1 MYEKEIKRTIEIRK
15 RKEKKSKKKKNQ
27 QPRTESNAIINYK
40 SFTEEQNKTL
50 SYLDE
55 GKSCGEDYHIYE
67 AYSLNG
73 NLYVVY
79 DGYADCSI
87 GEFSKEFQNQLK
99 SYLNVTKST
108 N

>member
-1 MYEKEIKRTIEIRK
+1 MRSE
-15 RKEKKSKKKKNQ
+15 KEKKSKKKKIQ
-27 QPRTESNAIINYK
+27 QPRTESNVIVNYK

-87 GEFSKEFQNQLK
+87 GEFSKPIKKLSEC
-99 SYLNVTKST
+99 YRGY
-108 N
+108 

>member
-1 MYEKEIKRTIEIRK
+1 MKKKLREQLKSE
-15 RKEKKSKKKKNQ
+15 KEKKFKKKKTQ
-27 QPRTESNAIINYK
+27 QPRSTSNEIINYK

-55 GKSCGEDYHIYE
+55 GESCGEDYHIYE
-67 AYSLNG
+67 AYSFKG

-87 GEFSKEFQNQLK
+87 GEFSKDFQDQLR
-99 SYLNVTKST
+99 SYLEVDYVTKST